1 MDFRKFQDMVE
12 ATMDLTKVDK
22 FEYVVK
28 PDFDDMLK
36 SEYSSL
42 RYQVNDFDS
51 HHLKFLLMTI
61 FVVFEI
67 SISFERKVG

>member
-1 MDFRKFQDMVE
+1 MNNILDQELLMDFRKFQDMVE

-36 SEYSSL
+36 SKCSL
-42 RYQVNDFDS
+42 LRHRVNCFES
-51 HHLKFLLMTI
+51 HYLKFLLI
-61 FVVFEI
+61 NIYVVF
-67 SISFERKVG
+67 

>member
-1 MDFRKFQDMVE
+1 MHNILDQELLMDFRKFQDMVE

-36 SEYSSL
+36 SKCSL
-42 RYQVNDFDS
+42 LR
-51 HHLKFLLMTI
+51 H
-61 FVVFEI
+61 
-67 SISFERKVG
+67 

>member
-36 SEYSSL
+36 SEYSHCDIKSMIL
-42 RYQVNDFDS
+42 IRAI
-51 HHLKFLLMTI
+51 L
-61 FVVFEI
+61 
-67 SISFERKVG
+67 SFC